1 MYFGT
6 EFKKGSNQWKKFEND
21 TADVFEKFDYTVD
34 RDIRFKTYRWFQIDF
49 IAQDK
54 SRRFF
59 VDCKNH
65 SYIPPEK
72 EKEFVKSQLIR
83 ANNFI
88 EKEGEKKKKN
98 IILLVTRNKTNSL
111 LMHKEGGENVL
122 AVDFY
127 SLPTLL
133 KDIDLYE
140 DELYVF

>member
-6 EFKKGSNQWKKFEND
+6 EFKKERNQWKKFEND
-21 TADVFEKFDYTVD
+21 TADIFEKFDYTVD

-72 EKEFVKSQLIR
+72 EKEFVKNQLIR
-83 ANNFI
+83 AYNFM
-88 EKEGEKKKKN
+88 EKEGGKKKKD

-111 LMHKEGGENVL
+111 LMHRDGSEKIL

-127 SLPTLL
+127 SLHVLL
-133 KDIDLYE
+133 KDIDIYE

>member
-1 MYFGT
+1 MYFET
-6 EFKKGSNQWKKFEND
+6 EFKKGINQWKKFEND
-21 TADVFEKFDYTVD
+21 TADIFEKFDYAVN
-34 RDIRFKTYRWFQIDF
+34 RDIRFKTDRWFQIDF

-54 SRRFF
+54 KRRFF

-72 EKEFVKSQLIR
+72 EKEFVRKQLIR

-88 EKEGEKKKKN
+88 EKERKEEKKN

-111 LMHKEGGENVL
+111 LMHKEGGERIL

-127 SLPTLL
+127 SLSALL